1 MPDSAYTIIK
11 NKILTILQTIT
22 KIQEFYGYPVLNF
35 NGYPAAVIV
44 PSNQDSDYETN
55 VDNERVYAFQL
66 SIFQDIQEGGIE
78 NALNALYDLAD
89 DVLNAFDSDPVLSG
103 ISLPTGYTMI
113 YVAPSISAWQQ
124 VEDKDVLFLNITLRV
139 RISVDTTSV

>member
-1 MPDSAYTIIK
+1 MPDSAYTTIK
-11 NKILTILQTIT
+11 NKILAVLQTVT

-44 PSNQDSDYETN
+44 PSSQDSDYETN
-55 VDNERVYAFQL
+55 VDNERVYAFQI

-78 NALNALYDLAD
+78 NAINSLFDLAD
-89 DVLNAFDSDPVLSG
+89 DVLNAFDSDPTLAG

-113 YVAPSISAWQQ
+113 YVVPAISAWQQ

-139 RISVDTTSV
+139 RISVDTTSI

>member
-1 MPDSAYTIIK
+1 MPDSAYTTIK
-11 NKILTILQTIT
+11 NKILAVLQTVT
-22 KIQEFYGYPVLNF
+22 KIQEFYGYPNLQF
-35 NGYPAAVIV
+35 DGYPAAVIV

-55 VDNERVYAFQL
+55 TDNERAYAFQL
-66 SIFQDIQEGGIE
+66 SIFQDIKEGGIE

-89 DVLNAFDSDPVLSG
+89 DVLNAFDSDPTLSG

-124 VEDKDVLFLNITLRV
+124 IDDKEVLFLNITIKVRV
-139 RISVDTTSV
+139 SVDITSI